1 MANLT
6 KSEVEQIVDDE
17 IKKFIDKKLDIEVS
31 KYINRTGSKSH
42 ESTNELVKNGI
53 DKLVQYLYIQNNLI
67 QNYLQPRCCQDVKKR
82 FLRLKIF

>member
-53 DKLVQYLYIQNNLI
+53 DKLVQYLYIQRSAWKNNI
-67 QNYLQPRCCQDVKKR
+67 K
-82 FLRLKIF
+82 